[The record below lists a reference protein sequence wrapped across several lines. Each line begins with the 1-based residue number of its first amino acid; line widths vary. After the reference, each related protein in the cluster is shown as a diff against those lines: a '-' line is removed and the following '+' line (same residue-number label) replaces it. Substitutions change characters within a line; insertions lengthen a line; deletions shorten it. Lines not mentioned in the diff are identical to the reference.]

1 MKLRSKNTLLI
12 IIILV
17 FTGLLLSCTGQRRSE
32 QEGKPRGVT
41 IDTTFTEFFARDCC
55 GLTGTDGFYSLLLP
69 DGRTVWI
76 FGDTFLGTVNP
87 DNSRVLRDP
96 VFVRNSIA
104 VQDGDSLRT
113 LYNLYEGKD
122 ASYFIPE
129 QAYKPDRLAED
140 SIWFWPGDAFM
151 ENGKII
157 FFLSRFY
164 QAEEDMWGIRWD
176 GTYIARVSFPE
187 LEVEEIVPLSYPSEI
202 EIHWGHSVCDD
213 ADDFTY
219 LYGSGEEHPYVAR
232 APKGNIL
239 APWEFFTGQA
249 WVSDPN
255 LASPIIEDKSSEQFS
270 VFKLKDKYVLITQSP
285 GFSKEICSYTSN
297 LSYTGFSEKTV
308 LAVADPPAHLPDSN
322 LFTYNALAHPQF
334 ISGEELLV
342 SYCVNSFNPKDL
354 LYNADNYRPVFLRIP
369 VEYILKIPGL

>member
-213 ADDFTY
+213 ADDLQVPNHTY
-219 LYGSGEEHPYVAR
+219 TFGVVKAAQAR
-232 APKGNIL
+232 GDFA
-239 APWEFFTGQA
+239 
-249 WVSDPN
+249 
-255 LASPIIEDKSSEQFS
+255 
-270 VFKLKDKYVLITQSP
+270 
-285 GFSKEICSYTSN
+285 
-297 LSYTGFSEKTV
+297 V
-308 LAVADPPAHLPDSN
+308 LAERDRRALRVHLGEDTEAGLKQLESIVASVL
-322 LFTYNALAHPQF
+322 
-334 ISGEELLV
+334 G
-342 SYCVNSFNPKDL
+342 
-354 LYNADNYRPVFLRIP
+354 
-369 VEYILKIPGL
+369 